1 MFSCSFCAGMC
12 VPMCAGRFLDIPE
25 SLLPRGAASGG
36 KRWSR
41 GAAKSM
47 SSLQAASSRAQAPP
61 SGRSRARSTGR
72 WASPRADRRS
82 CAPRCARA
90 CAGEAAA
97 RRGWAPL
104 WWDAFCAC
112 AERLGTPVWSPY
124 SEVSSRDVFVSLHD
138 FYYECYNMC
147 NTSCKEFSH
156 TTIISQTRSHLSG
169 TDSAARGLQAC
180 AAAEVEAALVQAQ
193 DEACWAFGHV
203 RNRVRPS
210 RASAERREA
219 GRS

>member
-1 MFSCSFCAGMC
+1 MLALRRDVRAHACRTLPLHAGD
-12 VPMCAGRFLDIPE
+12 AAAAR
-25 SLLPRGAASGG
+25 RGQRRRAAVARSGQVDVI
-36 KRWSR
+36 
-41 GAAKSM
+41 AA
-47 SSLQAASSRAQAPP
+47 ATSSRAQAPP

-180 AAAEVEAALVQAQ
+180 AAAEVEVALVQAG
-193 DEACWAFGHV
+193 DETRWAIRHA
-203 RNRVRPS
+203 RNRARPS
-210 RASAERREA
+210 CE
-219 GRS
+219 